1 MGLSNLINLDELDNI
16 INKRVSESLEI
27 KAKELKDELAKNYVF
42 NDYNLTRKDV
52 AKVLAISL
60 RQVDNLKSKGKLK
73 SCLIGKSVRFKNS
86 VVQDYIKNLS

>member
-27 KAKELKDELAKNYVF
+27 KAKELKEELAKNYVF

-52 AKVLAISL
+52 ASVLAISL
-60 RQVDNLKSKGKLK
+60 RQVDNLKSMGKLK
-73 SCLIGKSVRFKNS
+73 PCSIGKSVRFKNS
-86 VVQDYIKNLS
+86 VVQEYIKNLS